1 MFSTTPGRG
10 TICAI
15 QVTQIR
21 IFDKWGGELYHVQ
34 GGEVEVSVWAD
45 PPGVVMVQVTYE
57 INAGVVKS
65 VAGGVMV
72 VK

>member
-1 MFSTTPGRG
+1 
-10 TICAI
+10 
-15 QVTQIR
+15 V
-21 IFDKWGGELYHVQ
+21 GGELYHVQ